1 MTTKIAKNTLHTMK
15 GDVHMKNGIGMTKL
29 ITIGG
34 IILSGAGMVL
44 SSISSERKMEETIEE
59 KVNEALKEKE

>member
-1 MTTKIAKNTLHTMK
+1 
-15 GDVHMKNGIGMTKL
+15 MKNGIGMTKL
-29 ITIGG
+29 ITIGD
-34 IILSGAGMVL
+34 IILSGSGMVL

>member
-1 MTTKIAKNTLHTMK
+1 MK
-15 GDVHMKNGIGMTKL
+15 GDASMKNNIGMTKL

>member
-1 MTTKIAKNTLHTMK
+1 MK
-15 GDVHMKNGIGMTKL
+15 GDVRMKINFDMTKL

-34 IILSGAGMVL
+34 IVLSGAGMVL
-44 SSISSERKMEETIEE
+44 SSISSDRKMEETIEE